1 MRCGIEGDPNWSAE
15 GSRIAFSGGTFCR
28 TQCEIPAA
36 ERRTLNVEELFGAWL
51 LRVVARPCN
60 CRIPFTLNRLRLKEV
75 SAYLRNLGSPVLPLE
90 MRIKDIVAHLFDYH
104 VIEQR
109 NWTLDRLATWLQPL
123 EPSESAE
130 ITLMNREEAPRRNFE
145 AEASEWRKTRE
156 AFEAQVKAKNRR
168 SFHRVE

>member
-1 MRCGIEGDPNWSAE
+1 
-15 GSRIAFSGGTFCR
+15 
-28 TQCEIPAA
+28 
-36 ERRTLNVEELFGAWL
+36 
-51 LRVVARPCN
+51 
-60 CRIPFTLNRLRLKEV
+60 
-75 SAYLRNLGSPVLPLE
+75 

-168 SFHRVE
+168 SFHRAE